1 MKTETQEQREEK
13 VRSLRPI
20 DDLLFQELAED
31 KAVVQE
37 MLRVILSDNGL
48 IVKKVTPQRII
59 SNTRGRRVQLDA
71 LCRLGDGREC
81 NIEVQRADN
90 DDHLR
95 RVRYNASGITWTRT
109 KAGTPFKDIR
119 DLCVIYISEFD
130 FLKGGYTLYHVD
142 KVVRETGERVNDGLE
157 EIFVNTSIDDGS
169 AVADLMRCFL
179 QAEVSTK
186 EFPELTR
193 KMQWVK
199 HTEEGVSTMSSV
211 IERYYGEELQE
222 ARKEA
227 LEEGKMKQIARL
239 KFLCQKMQ
247 AAGADMSEYIEA
259 TTDENILEKLCGKYG
274 IS

>member
-1 MKTETQEQREEK
+1 MKAETQEQREEK

-48 IVKKVTPQRII
+48 IVKEVTPQRII

-109 KAGTPFKDIR
+109 KAGIPFKDIR

-130 FLKGGYTLYHVD
+130 FLKGGHTLYHVD
-142 KVVRETGERVNDGLE
+142 KVVRETGERVNDGME

-199 HTEEGVSTMSSV
+199 HTEEGVSTMSAV
-211 IERYYGEELQE
+211 IEKFYGEELQE

-227 LEEGKMKQIARL
+227 QEQGEKKTENTFARL
-239 KFLCQKMQ
+239 SAAMQEHGCPSDDIVRTMSDADFRKEMMKKF
-247 AAGADMSEYIEA
+247 
-259 TTDENILEKLCGKYG
+259 G